1 MPYSARILSL
11 VTNAITV
18 EGALIAPAMLARVAA
33 QQADSQTNADYRI
46 PKGLTLRDEI
56 ARNFRIGQ
64 ALFAELNASPAP
76 STVKTIDFVEVL
88 FRDVFGFADMAHV
101 GTRTVDD
108 RLFAVTLEGLR
119 GRVPIVVVPPSDPLD
134 RASDHLETD
143 GRRRS
148 AASAVQEW
156 LNARED
162 ALWGFC
168 CNGDRLRLL
177 RDNASLTRPAYI
189 EADLRQIFEAE
200 AFADFTLLWLLI
212 HASRFGLPDSTAAD
226 CALERW
232 REAGSRVGAVARDR
246 LRDGVEA
253 ALKVLGTGFL
263 TGNLELRRRV
273 QTGELPLGD
282 FFGQLLRLVYRLI
295 FLLVAED
302 RGLLHDPGASQ
313 ETRSLYARGYSVSSL
328 RDRAVRRTAWDSHHD
343 KWEGLAVVFSVLARG
358 EKVLGLPALGGLFA
372 PDMMSDLESV
382 RLPNRAL
389 MEAIF
394 RLAWLR
400 EDTGLVPVNW
410 RDMETEELG
419 SVYESLLELTPRLI
433 EDGRGFAFA
442 EGGEAK
448 GHTRKTTGSYYTPD
462 SLVQALLNSALNPV
476 LDRVVAEAHDPAK
489 ALLGVTVVDPACG
502 SGHFLLAAGRRI
514 ATRLAC
520 ARAGGVASGEDFR
533 HALREVARACL
544 HGVDR
549 NPMAVELTKVALW
562 IETVDPGKP
571 LGFLD
576 MNIRCGDALLGVFD
590 VTTLGNGIPDEAY
603 KPLADD
609 DKATARYYAA
619 RNRDERGGQGALDF
633 ARGGGKL
640 PAAAPLA
647 QARAAL
653 RDLPEDSAEQVAEK
667 RRIFEETQSERLR
680 HVWGEAAD
688 LFVAA
693 FLLPK
698 IGGPP
703 AFDEDSAVP
712 TTGDLWGM
720 LAYKPVR
727 PALVARALAVSRAA
741 HAFHWQLEFPDVN
754 ARGGFDVVLGNPPWD
769 TMSPDAKEFFSPYD
783 GQVRFMSPEDQKAR
797 IVELLTLPGVSQA
810 WSGYCHRLYA
820 LANFFKESGR
830 YTLFAEGNLG
840 KGDFNVYRMFTEFAL
855 KAARPHGRAAQLV
868 PENLYNG
875 ANAAA
880 IRRFLFDKCKLW
892 ELIAFENT
900 RKVWFDID
908 TRAKFCLY
916 VAEPGSNTTSFYA
929 AFGINS
935 KEKLAALSAGLPIE
949 IPISL
954 VEEFSPDAFAIAEVA
969 HPSDISIS
977 RKIYSR
983 LPKFGAE
990 VKGAARR
997 EYMREMDMGND
1008 REDFGDDPGS
1018 VPLYE
1023 GRMVDLFDHRAKM
1036 YVSGRGRSAVWQ
1048 ELPFGLV
1055 DKAIRPQWRI
1065 SNNKIPEKLATRWT
1079 EYRIGF
1085 CDVASPTNR
1094 RTLVA
1099 ALVPPF
1105 TICGDKVPTILFRP
1119 HDDRLMLLWLGIAN
1133 SLCLDFLARKKVALK
1148 MSHTLMDSLPLPR
1161 NWGQSSLEV
1170 EIARRALT
1178 LTATGPEMAEFRIR
1192 TGPLLGL
1199 DVDDIRPCEDPRQRS
1214 ALQAEL
1220 DVLVARDFFSLTFDE
1235 MRYLTDPSDVLGSDC
1250 GFETFGALKRAE
1262 ARVSGGAFTSR
1273 DLILQTWR
1281 TLRTSIDFA
1290 VLPDG
1295 AWGRLSQPQPG
1306 DIGAVLTALLKA
1318 LDGPKPIR
1326 NVRLAAAL
1334 VLEPRLLVPLLPKV
1348 EASEWR
1354 RLVGSEAD
1362 PLPGNVAAFATRI
1375 NASWGAVVRNHRG
1388 NGRLIED
1395 LGSNTWTPGSGLEA
1409 VDTRGW
1415 PDGRAGFVLD
1425 ALKNIDIGTA
1435 ATSLPS
1441 EIQQWIANA
1450 AAA

>member
-1 MPYSARILSL
+1 MPYSARILAL
-11 VTNAITV
+11 VTNAITI
-18 EGALIAPAMLARVAA
+18 EGALIAPALLARVAA
-33 QQADSQTNADYRI
+33 QQADSQSNADYRI

-76 STVKTIDFVEVL
+76 SVVKTIDFVEVL
-88 FRDVFGFADMAHV
+88 FRDVFGFSDMARV
-101 GTRTVDD
+101 GTRTVND
-108 RLFAVTLEGLR
+108 RLFAVTLEGLS
-119 GRVPIVVVPPSDPLD
+119 GRVPVVVVPPSDPLD
-134 RASDHLETD
+134 RASDHLPTD

-148 AASAVQEW
+148 AASAVQDW
-156 LNARED
+156 LNAREE

-177 RDNASLTRPAYI
+177 RDNTSLTRPAYI

-212 HASRFGLPDSTAAD
+212 HATRFGLPDSTAVD
-226 CALERW
+226 SILERW
-232 REAGSRVGAVARDR
+232 REAGSREGTVARDR

-263 TGNLELRRRV
+263 AGNLELRQRV
-273 QTGELPLGD
+273 QSCDLPLSD

-302 RGLLHDPGASQ
+302 RELLHDPGATH
-313 ETRSLYARGYSVSSL
+313 ETRSVYARGYSVSSL
-328 RDRAVRRTAWDSHHD
+328 RDRAVRRTAWDCHHD
-343 KWEGLAVVFSVLARG
+343 KWEGLAVVFRALGRG
-358 EKVLGLPALGGLFA
+358 EKLLGLPALGGLFA
-372 PDMMSDLESV
+372 PDMMWDLESA

-400 EDTGLVPVNW
+400 EDAGLVPVNW

-448 GHTRKTTGSYYTPD
+448 GHARKTTGSYYTPD
-462 SLVQALLNSALNPV
+462 SLVQALLSGALDPV
-476 LDRVVAEAHDPAK
+476 LDRVTAEADDQAK
-489 ALLGVTVVDPACG
+489 ALLGVTVLDPACG

-514 ATRLAC
+514 ATRLAR
-520 ARAGGVASGEDFR
+520 ARAGGVASAEDFR
-533 HALREVARACL
+533 HALRDVARACL

-590 VTTLGNGIPDEAY
+590 LTMLGNGIPDEAY
-603 KPLADD
+603 KPLAGD

-619 RNRDERGGQGALDF
+619 RNRDEHGGQGALDF

-640 PAAAPLA
+640 PAAVPLA
-647 QARAAL
+647 HARAVL
-653 RDLPEDSAEQVAEK
+653 RALPEDSAEQVAEK
-667 RRIFEETQSERLR
+667 RRRFEATQSERLR
-680 HVWGEAAD
+680 HAWGEAAD

-693 FLLPK
+693 FLMPK

-703 AFDEDSAVP
+703 ALDEDSVVP
-712 TTGDLWGM
+712 TTGDLWAM
-720 LAYKPVR
+720 LAGKPAH
-727 PALVARALAVSRAA
+727 PALVARALAISGAA

-797 IVELLTLPGVSQA
+797 IAEVLTLPGVSQA
-810 WSGYCHRLYA
+810 WGDYCYRLYA
-820 LANFFKESGR
+820 LANFFKASGR

-855 KAARPHGRAAQLV
+855 KAAKPKGRASQLV

-880 IRRFLFDKCKLW
+880 IRRFLFDCCKLH

-916 VAEPGSNTTSFYA
+916 VAEPGSTTISFDA

-935 KEKLAALSAGLPIE
+935 KEKLAALSGGLPIE
-949 IPISL
+949 MPMSL
-954 VEEFSPDAFAIAEVA
+954 VEEFSPGSFAIAEVA

-977 RKIYSR
+977 RKIYAR

-990 VKGAARR
+990 LKGVGKR
-997 EYMREMDMGND
+997 EYMREIDMGND
-1008 REDFGDDPGS
+1008 REDFGDARDG
-1018 VPLYE
+1018 VALYE
-1023 GRMVDLFDHRAKM
+1023 GRMVDTFDHRAKM
-1036 YVSGRGRSAVWQ
+1036 YVSGRGRSAVWD
-1048 ELPFGLV
+1048 ELPYGSPE
-1055 DKAIRPQWRI
+1055 KGIKPQWRI
-1065 SNNKIPEKLATRWT
+1065 SESKIPDKVAPRWE

-1085 CDVASPTNR
+1085 CDVASPTNQR
-1094 RTLVA
+1094 SLVA
-1099 ALVPPF
+1099 ALIPCGV
-1105 TICGDKVPTILFRP
+1105 ICGHKVPTIQFVP
-1119 HDDRLMLLWLGIAN
+1119 NDDRLMLLWLGIAN
-1133 SLCLDFLARKKVALK
+1133 SFSLDFLARKKVALT
-1148 MSHTLMDSLPLPR
+1148 MSYTVLDSLPLPR
-1161 NWGQSSLEV
+1161 VWTGTLLEI
-1170 EIARRALT
+1170 EIAQRALM
-1178 LTATGPEMAEFRIR
+1178 LSATGKEMIEFWSRAS
-1192 TGPLLGL
+1192 PQLG
-1199 DVDDIRPCEDPRQRS
+1199 INSEGGPCEEPARRKT
-1214 ALQAEL
+1214 LRAEL
-1220 DVLVARDFFSLTFDE
+1220 DVLVARDFFRLTFDE
-1235 MRYLTDPSDVLGSDC
+1235 VRYLIDPADVLGSDC

-1262 ARVSGGAFTSR
+1262 ARLSGGAFTSR

-1281 TLRTSIDFA
+1281 TLRASVAFTM
-1290 VLPDG
+1290 LPDG
-1295 AWGRLSQPQPG
+1295 AWARLGQPHPG

-1318 LDGPKPIR
+1318 LDGPMAIC

-1334 VLEPRLLVPLLPKV
+1334 VLEPRLLVPLLPRV

-1354 RLVGSEAD
+1354 RLVGPEAD

-1375 NASWGAVVRNHRG
+1375 YAAWGAAVRNHRG

-1395 LGSNTWTPGSGLEA
+1395 LASNTWTSGSGLEA

-1415 PDGRAGFVLD
+1415 PDGRASFVFD
-1425 ALKNIDIGTA
+1425 ALKNIGLGTA